1 MNERNEKWLDEQLK
15 KTIDSGKVKFDGEQW
30 KRKYSAEYQELVSR
44 AGRRPNVRRFL
55 WVRPLVRAAAV
66 IAIVAFVIL
75 LTHRQSDKRVEQA
88 AVTKPEQSVLR
99 SPDKIGTATEDRS
112 PAMMMS
118 RLSLMLAYNRGGLN
132 AVDEQCEK
140 AFKMLGHKTNKVS
153 INELLNENNG
163 RKPVF
168 DPEGHRRKRKNL

>member
-15 KTIDSGKVKFDGEQW
+15 SVVDSGKVDFDSEKW
-30 KRKYSAEYQELVSR
+30 KRKYSAEYEALVSR
-44 AGRRPNVRRFL
+44 AGTRPNVQRFL
-55 WVRPLVRAAAV
+55 RAHPLLRAAAV
-66 IAIVAFVIL
+66 IAIVSLVIFFTL
-75 LTHRQSDKRVEQA
+75 RRPEKHIEPAIA
-88 AVTKPEQSVLR
+88 AKPEQ
-99 SPDKIGTATEDRS
+99 S

-118 RLSLMLAYNRGGLN
+118 RLSLMLAYNRGGMD

-163 RKPVF
+163 IEPGKK
-168 DPEGHRRKRKNL
+168 EL